1 MVKKHGQMSA
11 KKNWFSTDSKLHSYE
26 KIEFFR
32 YIVNGRWQDIAKN
45 VAPNYI
51 MGKKAFDISI
61 RPI

>member
-1 MVKKHGQMSA
+1 MSA
-11 KKNWFSTDSKLHSYE
+11 KKNWFSPDSKLHSYE